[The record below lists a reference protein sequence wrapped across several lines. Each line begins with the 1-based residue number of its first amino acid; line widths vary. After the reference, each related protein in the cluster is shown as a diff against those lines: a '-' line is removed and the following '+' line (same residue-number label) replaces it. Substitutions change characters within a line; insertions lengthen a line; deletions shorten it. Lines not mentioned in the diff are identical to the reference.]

1 MLDSVK
7 IKNAWR
13 REGGYRLTPQA
24 AATKKKKPPTCC
36 VYIFGMVPLPVPYVH
51 ERAKSAHVGQI
62 DQIDHDL
69 DHLDPKL
76 PL

>member
-24 AATKKKKPPTCC
+24 AATKKKNHLLAACTSLAWYLYPCRTCMR
-36 VYIFGMVPLPVPYVH
+36 GRRVH
-51 ERAKSAHVGQI
+51 MSDR
-62 DQIDHDL
+62 
-69 DHLDPKL
+69 
-76 PL
+76 